1 MAQNIIYSPWE
12 RTKGPWLCLLTTLL
26 LFSLLWLFSFV
37 SAFLTSL
44 IKPILWLK
52 FSTGKRQ
59 AENMEGWGE
68 AGKDHTVLLHFKWTL
83 FFSLFWPLER
93 ICLSFFHEIVSSK
106 MSFINNLH
114 IQITN
119 VFRFKST
126 DEPHYTKNVHDMC
139 YFVCWDITGL
149 KRGWP
154 FCYL

>member
-12 RTKGPWLCLLTTLL
+12 RTKGPWLCLMTTLL

-37 SAFLTSL
+37 SAFFISL

-59 AENMEGWGE
+59 AENLLG
-68 AGKDHTVLLHFKWTL
+68 AGKDHTVLLCFKRTP

-93 ICLSFFHEIVSSK
+93 NCLSFFHEIISSK
-106 MSFINNLH
+106 CPLS
-114 IQITN
+114 ITCI
-119 VFRFKST
+119 FRSQMYSDSIYGWTSLYEKCAW
-126 DEPHYTKNVHDMC
+126 YVL
-139 YFVCWDITGL
+139 FVCWDITGL